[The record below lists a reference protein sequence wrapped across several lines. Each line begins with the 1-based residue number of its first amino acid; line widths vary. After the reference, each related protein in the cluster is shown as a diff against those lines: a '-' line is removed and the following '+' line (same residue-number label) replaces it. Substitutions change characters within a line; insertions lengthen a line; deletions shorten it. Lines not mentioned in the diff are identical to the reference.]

1 MTTPAHEHY
10 PDRAQD
16 FSRAFAIGVTLNILY
31 VLAQVGFGIFGHSL
45 ALLAD
50 AGHNLGDVLGLLL
63 AWGASYLVR
72 RPATT
77 RRTYGWR
84 RTSIMAALLNAIFL
98 LVVVGAIT
106 WEALRRFAHQE
117 IVDPGIVIGVAAAG
131 IVINGA
137 TAWLFMSGRK
147 TDLNIRGAFMHMAA
161 DAAISAGVVV
171 AGVAIR
177 FTGWLWLDPATSL
190 AINIIIVIGTWGLLR
205 ESFNLAL
212 DAVPADV
219 DLLEVKKYLSELP
232 DVSAVHDLHVWAMST
247 TEVALTAHLVMPAAA
262 GTDTF
267 RQSVCEYLH
276 GTFGIEHATI
286 QIEQNAE
293 LCSLA

>member
-1 MTTPAHEHY
+1 MTTSPREPHPAG
-10 PDRAQD
+10 AQN
-16 FSRAFAIGVTLNILY
+16 FSRAFAIGVTLNLAY

-50 AGHNLGDVLGLLL
+50 AGHNLGDVLGLML

-72 RPATT
+72 RPATA

-117 IVDPGIVIGVAAAG
+117 IVDPSIVIGVAAVG

-147 TDLNIRGAFMHMAA
+147 TDLNIRGAFMHMAS

-190 AINIIIVIGTWGLLR
+190 VINLIIVIGTWGLLR
-205 ESFNLAL
+205 ESFNLAV

-219 DLLEVKKYLSELP
+219 DLLEVKKYLSGLP
-232 DVSAVHDLHVWAMST
+232 NVSAVHDLHVWAMST

-262 GTDTF
+262 STDAF
-267 RQSVCEYLH
+267 RRNVCEHLQ
-276 GTFGIEHATI
+276 GEFGIEHATI